1 MLFSANDTHTHCL
14 VRSVYFSVPSLSA
27 CLART
32 FVSRAGGTEILKGWL
47 SGNGGGCGM
56 LSILGRVGSEAGSV
70 SSKA

>member
-32 FVSRAGGTEILKGWL
+32 FISRAGGTEILRDGFLGMVGLWDAEHF
-47 SGNGGGCGM
+47 GEGG
-56 LSILGRVGSEAGSV
+56 
-70 SSKA
+70 K